1 MAHPRLVD
9 GLVFLTLTAAFG
21 AGLTAQEAPKTGATF
36 KSGVEVVTLTTVVRN
51 REGRLVTN
59 LRAEDFEVR
68 DGGQPR
74 PIIAFRS
81 EPTPIS
87 VALLFDVSGSM
98 DVAAK
103 LTRARD
109 AAHQVLSWLDLPG
122 DEAALFAFDSELHQL
137 RSFQKPSTELKEALA
152 KLEAFGETSLHD
164 AIAAAAERVLTRN
177 AYRRAIVVLTDGID
191 TSSRLS
197 PAQVSAAASAI
208 DVPVYILVTVPRID
222 HPGEHFAVPGALQNA
237 EGELSDLSRWTGGAL
252 FVASLPSHVSLAARQ
267 IVTELRQQYLI
278 AVEPSTKPG
287 WHPLEVRTRDK
298 RLNVRTR
305 SGYVVGPD
313 VTNQ

>member
-1 MAHPRLVD
+1 VLAL
-9 GLVFLTLTAAFG
+9 LTLAALPVID
-21 AGLTAQEAPKTGATF
+21 LTAQEAPNTRATF
-36 KSGVEVVTLTTVVRN
+36 KSGVEVVTLSTVVRN

-68 DGGQPR
+68 DGGEPR
-74 PIIAFRS
+74 RIIAFRS
-81 EPTPIS
+81 EPTPVS
-87 VALLFDVSGSM
+87 VALLFDISGSM
-98 DVAAK
+98 DVASK
-103 LTRARD
+103 LTRARE

-122 DEAALFAFDSELHQL
+122 DEAALFTFDTELHQL
-137 RSFQKPSTELKEALA
+137 RSFQKPSTELKETLA
-152 KLEAFGETSLHD
+152 TLNAFGATSLHD
-164 AIAAAAERVLTRN
+164 AIGAATERVLERS
-177 AYRRAIVVLTDGID
+177 AHRRAIVVLTDGID

-197 PAQVSAAASAI
+197 PAEVSAAASAI

-222 HPGEHFAVPGALQNA
+222 HPGEQFAVPGALQNA

-252 FVASLPSHVSLAARQ
+252 FMASLPAHVSLAARQ

-287 WHPLEVRTRDK
+287 WHRLEVRTRDK

-313 VTNQ
+313 VSNQ